1 MHRHGVGVEGVDQDD
16 VRAAL
21 VQQQDRQRD
30 KEYRLGCHLDCC
42 CASIPRR
49 SLSARQRDAVMGQRL
64 LNGKTLGVTRSVGD
78 SNVKAIVS
86 PRLVFFAG
94 RAFFFFRVAFFA
106 IAARQA

>member
-1 MHRHGVGVEGVDQDD
+1 
-16 VRAAL
+16 
-21 VQQQDRQRD
+21 
-30 KEYRLGCHLDCC
+30 
-42 CASIPRR
+42 
-49 SLSARQRDAVMGQRL
+49 MGQRL